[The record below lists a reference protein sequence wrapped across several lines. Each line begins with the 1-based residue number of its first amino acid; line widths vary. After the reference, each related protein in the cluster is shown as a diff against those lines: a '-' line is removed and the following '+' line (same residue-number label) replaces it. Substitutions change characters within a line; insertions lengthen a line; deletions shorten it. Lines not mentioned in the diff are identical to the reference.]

1 MERPYISR
9 IQRRMFFL
17 AFVTAFVST
26 FTQTL
31 AVLIDNII
39 VCIFFGE
46 NEIAAVTL
54 AGPFFYALEM
64 PAAGL
69 AAGILAVC
77 ARDLGAGNIERANL
91 RFNQVFSFTAP
102 VLVIL
107 TLLSFALVPQMAVLF
122 GARGKTAVLQPS
134 AAQYLYGLS
143 FEIVPYVLFCITAP
157 VVVLDNGG
165 RLVSIA
171 SAFGCVTDIVLDLLS
186 VRFGWGLFGIGVASS
201 ASALVYFLITMIHFV
216 KREHVFK
223 LHFVRIRFHE
233 LKEVFISAMPKAI
246 HSLADTIRSFI
257 FISLVS
263 MTGGVVGTCVLSIH
277 GTISYT
283 VMILAKA
290 IAGAVGI
297 MAGICWGE
305 KNGDELEGNSRLSF
319 RYVLV
324 LSVVAISVLT
334 GLARPIAN
342 ALTQTDATAD
352 LLTFAIYC
360 ICIGLPFTILVQ
372 VRISYLQAVGHIREA
387 QWVGVAANLI
397 ILSVAAVLYAIPF
410 GVRGVFVAFPTSQV
424 LTLLFIC
431 LLHYRRNGKVFP
443 SLKDYLEVDDSFY
456 KNPGDIIS
464 YPVETNLD
472 CSLASEQVQL
482 FCRGHRLDAG
492 KGMLASLC
500 VEELTVN
507 AIKYRTKTRQEIKT
521 ADIRVVIDG
530 DTVIIRLRD
539 SGTAFNLKHLSD
551 RLAEE
556 DRGTAEAGLKLLLHS
571 ATSVSHYRTYGMNT
585 TIIKV

>member
-1 MERPYISR
+1 
-9 IQRRMFFL
+9 MFFL
-17 AFVTAFVST
+17 SFVTAFVAI
-26 FTQTL
+26 FAQTL

-39 VCIFFGE
+39 VCIFLGE
-46 NEIAAVTL
+46 NEIASVTL

-69 AAGILAVC
+69 AAGIQAVC
-77 ARDLGAGNIERANL
+77 ARDIGAGDVDKANK
-91 RFNQVFSFTAP
+91 RFNQIFSFIAP

-107 TLLSFALVPQMAVLF
+107 TIISFAFAPQLAVLF
-122 GARGKTAVLQPS
+122 GARGKTAALQPY
-134 AAQYLYGLS
+134 AEQYLLGLS

-157 VVVLDNGG
+157 IVVLDNGG

-171 SAFGCVTDIVLDLLS
+171 SAVGCATDIILDLLS

-201 ASALVYFLITMIHFV
+201 VSAFSYFLITIVHFL
-216 KREHVFK
+216 RRDRVFR
-223 LHFVRIRFHE
+223 LHLVRIRFHE
-233 LKEVFISAMPKAI
+233 LKDVFISATPKAL
-246 HSLADTIRSFI
+246 HSLADTIRSFL

-263 MTGGVVGTCVLSIH
+263 MTGGVMGTCVLSIH
-277 GTISYT
+277 GTITYT

-319 RYVLV
+319 RYILV
-324 LSVVAISVLT
+324 LSVAAVFILA

-342 ALTQTDATAD
+342 ALTQTDTTAD

-387 QWVGVAANLI
+387 QWVGVSANLI
-397 ILSVAAVLYAIPF
+397 ILVIAAVLYAIPF

-424 LTLLFIC
+424 LTLFFVW
-431 LLHYRRNGKVFP
+431 LLHYRRNGKVFQ

-482 FCRGHRLDAG
+482 FCRGHGLDDR

-521 ADIRVVIDG
+521 ADIRVIIDG
-530 DTVIIRLRD
+530 DAVIIRLRD
-539 SGTAFNLKHLSD
+539 SGSAFNLKHLSD